1 MAHDENNPVASS
13 RRRTRCIQGRTLTK
27 YRESTEGG
35 NMPDS
40 IKDQLVRRLEELSPD
55 ELRVVRDLID
65 TFKGR
70 SDRAISV
77 RSRRE
82 GGKEEAGNSEEIDRA
97 AASEAARQVRASLEN
112 VEGSLSDTVVEERR
126 ERV

>member
-1 MAHDENNPVASS
+1 
-13 RRRTRCIQGRTLTK
+13 
-27 YRESTEGG
+27 
-35 NMPDS
+35 MPDS

-55 ELRVVRDLID
+55 EIRVVRDLID

-82 GGKEEAGNSEEIDRA
+82 GGKEEAGDSEEIDRA